1 MPPGRVSAVVPV
13 FSVIIAVIIVIALV
27 WSYFYTQRRTRIETA
42 DFEFYSPMNSIR
54 SRFSSNELG
63 CVYHKIKDLVQ
74 HMVHRRQSHCQE
86 GVELQLLSD
95 RYGTNRYGTV
105 GLLQPNSAHWQNFI
119 CPCGNNVRC
128 RHVWQSVTKAVKTL
142 RKNSGICS
150 WILKRVQ
157 YFEFRV
163 VKYRICIALFQFIYY
178 TVPRAFAQLFR
189 DNRHLWK

>member
-119 CPCGNNVRC
+119 CPNHVGTMSGVVMCGSL
-128 RHVWQSVTKAVKTL
+128 WQRQQKPWGRIQGFAVGFW
-142 RKNSGICS
+142 RVFN
-150 WILKRVQ
+150 ILNFV
-157 YFEFRV
+157 
-163 VKYRICIALFQFIYY
+163 
-178 TVPRAFAQLFR
+178 
-189 DNRHLWK
+189 